1 MRRVR
6 WADDRGETLIELLVA
21 MIIMG
26 TAVVAVAGGLGTA
39 ILMSDIH
46 RKQSVIAAKLSEYA
60 AAISNGVATTPG
72 YVACP
77 ATPSFRSYSAGSDYT
92 ADPIAVSYWNGSSAF
107 VDTCPA
113 GGDTGVQQVTLQI
126 HSNDGR
132 VTRSMKVIIRK
143 PCRPTDASCA

>member
-21 MIIMG
+21 MLVMG

-46 RKQSVIAAKLSEYA
+46 RKQAVIAAKLSEYA

-72 YVACP
+72 YVDCAH
-77 ATPSFRSYSAGSDYT
+77 AGDFPSFDPGSGY
-92 ADPIAVSYWNGSSAF
+92 ALDPVQVAYWDGSTAF
-107 VDTCPA
+107 VPTCAP
-113 GGDTGVQQVTLQI
+113 DKGVQRVTVGI

-132 VTRSMKVIIRK
+132 VDRTTDVILRR
-143 PCRPTDASCA
+143 PCRPTDALCG